1 MVNGVTHAQAER
13 IGYRC
18 PVVIGEQLLLWP
30 DATRDDASR
39 VPPRIS
45 SEIGVGGY
53 GDGLLGRRRVLI
65 TKARTRC
72 ELVYLQCRGA
82 PYVPFATKARE

>member
-1 MVNGVTHAQAER
+1 MVNRVMHAQAER
-13 IGYRC
+13 IGYC
-18 PVVIGEQLLLWP
+18 GPVVIGGQLLLWP
-30 DATRDDASR
+30 DYKRDDASR

-45 SEIGVGGY
+45 CETGIGGY

-65 TKARTRC
+65 AKARTRC

-82 PYVPFATKARE
+82 PYVPSATKARE